1 MNTYLVR
8 AHIEKIGMVEES
20 VRTNSENDARLLIE
34 ARYRPAKV
42 VLYGVKKI
50 S

>member
-1 MNTYLVR
+1 VNTYVVKV
-8 AHIEKIGMVEES
+8 HVEGVGMVEETIK
-20 VRTNSENDARLLIE
+20 TNSENDARLLIQ

-42 VLYGVKKI
+42 ILYGVKKI

>member
-1 MNTYLVR
+1 MNTYQVKVR
-8 AHIEKIGMVEES
+8 VEGVGMVEET
-20 VRTNSENDARLLIE
+20 VKTNSENDARLLIE

-42 VLYGVKKI
+42 VLYSLKKI